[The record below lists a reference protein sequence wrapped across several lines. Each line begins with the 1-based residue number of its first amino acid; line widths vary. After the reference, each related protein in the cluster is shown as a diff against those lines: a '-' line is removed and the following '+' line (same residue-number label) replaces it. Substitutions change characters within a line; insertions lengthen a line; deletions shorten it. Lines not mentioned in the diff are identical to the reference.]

1 MDGFEEAIERLG
13 NARDRMWCCY
23 SLGGPYDPDEMMPKR
38 NDNDYYFDSAE
49 ERYERDEEVLRYVLC
64 QNPAR

>member
-23 SLGGPYDPDEMMPKR
+23 SLGGPYDPDEMMP
-38 NDNDYYFDSAE
+38 NDSAE
-49 ERYERDEEVLRYVLC
+49 ERYERDEEVHRYVLC